1 MMNLKILNRRHLNSV
16 KFYLLLFIVL
26 SQSLLAQQREKENS
40 DNELKPRLVVLT
52 DVSTW
57 ETDDSES
64 LVRLLVHADLFEI
77 EGLVFTTGWSWDAI
91 DVDAIHL
98 IHDAIDAYEK
108 DLPNLLKRSGQKQF
122 AADESKQHIGYWPS
136 PEYLRERTMIGSIH
150 RGIEFI
156 GEDNDSPGSNLI
168 ITQAD
173 EEDERPLWITVW
185 GGGNTVAQSIWR
197 VKHERSET
205 ELKAFLRKIPVY
217 TITDQ
222 DRKYDGSEGFEIS
235 SHQWMRSE
243 FSEDLVFLWDE
254 CAWKYQNGT
263 GRSNWEE
270 YAAHIQNHGNL
281 GKMYPKYKYGVEGDT
296 PAFLHILPNGL
307 NYPTAPRQAGWGG
320 YFEWGM
326 SPDNETWCFTNHKA
340 PAYDISYTYQEYFYP
355 AIFNNFAARMD
366 WANEG
371 RGNRNPVVAVN
382 GDQGI
387 DILEIHCK
395 TGKAVKLDASKSFD
409 PDGDELTFKWWVLP
423 ESATYE
429 GDVSI
434 AGESTRKAT
443 IVIPEDSSGKTIHV
457 ICEISDNGDPE
468 LISYRRII
476 IESTK

>member
-1 MMNLKILNRRHLNSV
+1 MNVKIPDRIHLNSL
-16 KFYLLLFIVL
+16 KFCLLLFIAL
-26 SQSLLAQQREKENS
+26 SQSLLAQKGEKKISYNG
-40 DNELKPRLVVLT
+40 LKPRLIVLT

-57 ETDDSES
+57 ETDDTES

-108 DLPNLLKRSGQKQF
+108 DLPNLLKRSGQEQF
-122 AADESKQHIGYWPS
+122 ATDESKQYLGYWPS
-136 PEYLRERTMIGSIH
+136 PEYLRERTMTGSKH

-197 VKHERSET
+197 VKHDRSET

-217 TITDQ
+217 AITDQ

-263 GRSNWEE
+263 GRSKWEE
-270 YAAHIQNHGNL
+270 YATHIQNHGNL

-307 NYPTAPRQAGWGG
+307 NYPTAPRHAGWGG
-320 YFEWGM
+320 YFEWGT
-326 SPDNETWCFTNHKA
+326 SPDNETCCFTNHMA
-340 PAYDISYTYQEYFYP
+340 PAYDISYTYLEYFYP
-355 AIFNNFAARMD
+355 ATFNNFAARMD
-366 WANEG
+366 WAGEG
-371 RGNRNPVVAVN
+371 KGNRNPVVIVN
-382 GDQGI
+382 GDRSI
-387 DILEIHCK
+387 EILTIKKKAGK
-395 TGKAVKLDASKSFD
+395 TVKLDASKSFD
-409 PDGDELTFKWWVLP
+409 PEGDMLTYKWWVLT
-423 ESATYE
+423 EAGTYN
-429 GDVSI
+429 GVVSI
-434 AGESTRKAT
+434 ADDKRSKSAIT
-443 IVIPEDSSGKTIHV
+443 IPENSAGKTIHV
-457 ICEISDNGDPE
+457 ICEVTDNGEPG
-468 LISYRRII
+468 LTSYRRII
-476 IESTK
+476 IESIK